1 MTVQTSIRVYKD
13 LYDKAL
19 EWCKKNDRSF
29 GWLVRASLE
38 NFLSSSK

>member
-1 MTVQTSIRVYKD
+1 MIHTSIRVYKD
-13 LYDKAL
+13 LYERAL

-29 GWLVRASLE
+29 GWLVRTSLE